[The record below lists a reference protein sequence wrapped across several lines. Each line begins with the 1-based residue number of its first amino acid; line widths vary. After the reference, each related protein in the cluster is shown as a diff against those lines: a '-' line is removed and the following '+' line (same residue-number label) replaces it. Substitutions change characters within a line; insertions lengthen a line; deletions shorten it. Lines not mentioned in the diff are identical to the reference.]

1 VTYIVGPGLLSAV
14 ILVLSASAVPA
25 FAQSPPTRTFEVA
38 AITPSVPL
46 QTQISTGQLR
56 VGSTI
61 TDSRIDMRSAS
72 LADLVTLA
80 YTLKPYQLTAPDWM
94 RSERYDVQATYPP
107 GATKDQAPEMMQA
120 LLADRF
126 KLRIRHDKKKQP
138 VYALVLA
145 GDGLKVKP
153 SAPPAAEPAEP
164 EPGSRTLERAGQ
176 KIQIGGD
183 NRSVSIAGPEGQTI
197 RISQVDGVMALQL
210 GRISMPALA
219 EMLTSFVDKPV
230 IDATAVTGIYDV
242 PLEMKMEDMLAMA
255 QVAARS
261 AGIVLPGA
269 AGAGVT
275 GQASDPGNASIFQSV
290 QKLGLRLDSRTMP
303 VAIIVVESAE
313 RTPTE
318 N

>member
-1 VTYIVGPGLLSAV
+1 
-14 ILVLSASAVPA
+14 
-25 FAQSPPTRTFEVA
+25 
-38 AITPSVPL
+38 
-46 QTQISTGQLR
+46 
-56 VGSTI
+56 
-61 TDSRIDMRSAS
+61 
-72 LADLVTLA
+72 
-80 YTLKPYQLTAPDWM
+80 
-94 RSERYDVQATYPP
+94 
-107 GATKDQAPEMMQA
+107 
-120 LLADRF
+120 
-126 KLRIRHDKKKQP
+126 
-138 VYALVLA
+138 
-145 GDGLKVKP
+145 
-153 SAPPAAEPAEP
+153 
-164 EPGSRTLERAGQ
+164 
-176 KIQIGGD
+176 
-183 NRSVSIAGPEGQTI
+183 
-197 RISQVDGVMALQL
+197 
-210 GRISMPALA
+210 
-219 EMLTSFVDKPV
+219 LTSFVDKPV